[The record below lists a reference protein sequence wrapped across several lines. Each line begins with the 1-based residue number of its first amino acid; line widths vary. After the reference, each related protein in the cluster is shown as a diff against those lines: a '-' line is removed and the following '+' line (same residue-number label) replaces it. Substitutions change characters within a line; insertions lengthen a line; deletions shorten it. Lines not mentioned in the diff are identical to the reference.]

1 MGDDVE
7 SNAESNAESD
17 AGSVILGTYCF
28 KEGGSIYLPMG
39 DNLKFQSG
47 QVSEAHEIYHAQLQ
61 GISVAGI
68 LMNIL
73 DLEQAAADSLDQ
85 RHAEHVQKI
94 NLILEQRTR
103 KIHEIYANSME
114 LASLYQYGGLRAV
127 QEGYNSKTKEYREFS
142 SYFYELVQDT
152 HMDHT
157 EKCRQITLL
166 CKDALHMD
174 VASEEWRAAVGDG
187 AAFQAYLDCHGYF
200 DERFYG
206 LYQEWKKGN
215 GKSGYQKV
223 QWEPEVWIGQLK
235 HAGLI
240 KYCSDMVEHALQNID
255 RCMIDEFDY
264 VEKLAERVKAFDLSH
279 IRVRRDIGEDMLRQE
294 GVLVIKNCY
303 NLGKAED
310 VFVIGRA
317 DLADGSWYSGY
328 EWSGRKLEHF
338 LEKAGFLMI
347 PFMEYDS
354 ANECAGFLPAGPKML
369 FVLLEDF
376 SHCLKWIQRAR
387 EKGELYIGDLT
398 HKENDSCFTVL
409 FFNPR
414 EKPDTVFV
422 YPVTRRLAENLK
434 RSAGLDGQVLYA
446 DQPEFLKLFAGFDDL
461 LEVLKSFQWLLAFF
475 TDSRVAGIDPESPHT
490 WLGIDLFRS
499 IGNVMF
505 QINPERYLRNLHCL
519 PTKRTVGTPFWAL
532 MEFSGACNTGKTYSV
547 GGNLLL
553 FRSREAA
560 QQWKE
565 QCQIRET
572 GIRTYEAAGIDLY
585 YWEFLKKYLLHM
597 DAEVYILGN
606 EENGKASVVEIDGS
620 LRENS

>member
-1 MGDDVE
+1 
-7 SNAESNAESD
+7 
-17 AGSVILGTYCF
+17 
-28 KEGGSIYLPMG
+28 
-39 DNLKFQSG
+39 
-47 QVSEAHEIYHAQLQ
+47 HEIYHAQLQ

-103 KIHEIYANSME
+103 EIHEIYANSME
-114 LASLYQYGGLRAV
+114 LASLYQYGGFRAV
-127 QEGYNSKTKEYREFS
+127 QKGYNSKTKEYREFS

-187 AAFQAYLDCHGYF
+187 TAFQAYLDCHGYF

-264 VEKLAERVKAFDLSH
+264 VEKLAERVKAFDLSY
-279 IRVRRDIGEDMLRQE
+279 IRVRRDIGEEMLRQE

-354 ANECAGFLPAGPKML
+354 VNERAGFLPAGSKML

-376 SHCLKWIQRAR
+376 SHCLKWIQKAR

-505 QINPERYLRNLHCL
+505 R
-519 PTKRTVGTPFWAL
+519 
-532 MEFSGACNTGKTYSV
+532 
-547 GGNLLL
+547 
-553 FRSREAA
+553 
-560 QQWKE
+560 
-565 QCQIRET
+565 
-572 GIRTYEAAGIDLY
+572 
-585 YWEFLKKYLLHM
+585 
-597 DAEVYILGN
+597 
-606 EENGKASVVEIDGS
+606 
-620 LRENS
+620 

>member
-1 MGDDVE
+1 M
-7 SNAESNAESD
+7 
-17 AGSVILGTYCF
+17 
-28 KEGGSIYLPMG
+28 
-39 DNLKFQSG
+39 
-47 QVSEAHEIYHAQLQ
+47 
-61 GISVAGI
+61 
-68 LMNIL
+68 
-73 DLEQAAADSLDQ
+73 
-85 RHAEHVQKI
+85 QK
-94 NLILEQRTR
+94 
-103 KIHEIYANSME
+103 
-114 LASLYQYGGLRAV
+114 
-127 QEGYNSKTKEYREFS
+127 GYNSKTKEYREFS

-187 AAFQAYLDCHGYF
+187 TAFQAYLDCHGYF

-264 VEKLAERVKAFDLSH
+264 VERLAERVKAFDLSH
-279 IRVRRDIGEDMLRQE
+279 IRVRRDIGEEMLRQE

-354 ANECAGFLPAGPKML
+354 ANERAGFLPAGPKMP

-376 SHCLKWIQRAR
+376 SHCLKWIQKAR

-414 EKPDTVFV
+414 DKPDTVFV

-572 GIRTYEAAGIDLY
+572 GVRTYEAAGIDLY

-606 EENGKASVVEIDGS
+606 EESGKASVAEIDGI

>member
-114 LASLYQYGGLRAV
+114 LASLYQYGGFRAV
-127 QEGYNSKTKEYREFS
+127 QKGYNSKTKEYREFS

-187 AAFQAYLDCHGYF
+187 TAFQAYLDCHGYF

-279 IRVRRDIGEDMLRQE
+279 IRVRRDIGEEMLRQE

-354 ANECAGFLPAGPKML
+354 ANERAGFLPAGPKML

-376 SHCLKWIQRAR
+376 SHCLKWIQKAR

-461 LEVLKSFQWLLAFF
+461 LEVLKSFQWLLAVF

-597 DAEVYILGN
+597 DAMMRSMIVDLL
-606 EENGKASVVEIDGS
+606 SF
-620 LRENS
+620 